1 MTVAYANH
9 FSHADDVIAHLNSVV
24 PTLTDQ
30 LLVAKYSGFVAV
42 AAVTV
47 YELAIKEIFC
57 EFGRRKHKVLGNFTE
72 SYFDRINGRI
82 SLKTIKDDYCTRF
95 GSAYVSKFKSRLDV
109 EAKKYLQTHQR
120 DARSAYGNLVVWR
133 NDFAHEGRA
142 PATAT
147 YAEVVQAYEDGKLVI
162 HTLAASMVR

>member
-1 MTVAYANH
+1 MPYVNH
-9 FSHADDVIAHLNSVV
+9 FRHADDVIVHLDTVV
-24 PTLTDQ
+24 PAIADP

-57 EFGRRKHKVLGNFTE
+57 EFGRRKHKILGNFTE

-82 SLKTIKDDYCTRF
+82 SLKIIKEEYCQRF
-95 GSAYVSKFKSRLDV
+95 GDAYVTKFKKRLDAD
-109 EAKKYLQTHQR
+109 AKQYLLAHHR
-120 DARSAYGNLVVWR
+120 DARSSYGNLVVWR

-147 YAEVVQAYEDGKLVI
+147 YNEVVQAYEDGKLVV
-162 HTLAASMVR
+162 HALAASMVR

>member
-1 MTVAYANH
+1 MAYADH
-9 FSHADDVIAHLNSVV
+9 FRHADDVIAHLNTIV
-24 PTLTDQ
+24 PTIPDQ
-30 LLVAKYSGFVAV
+30 LLVAKYSGFASV

-57 EFGRRKHKVLGNFTE
+57 EFGRRKHKILGNFTE

-82 SLKTIKDDYCTRF
+82 SLRNIKDDYCPRF
-95 GSAYVSKFKSRLDV
+95 GSKYVARFKKCLDAA
-109 EAKKYLQTHQR
+109 AKQYMAAQNR
-120 DARSAYGNLVVWR
+120 DACSSYGNLIVWR

-147 YAEVVQAYEDGKLVI
+147 FAEVIQAYEDGKLVI
-162 HTLAASMVR
+162 HSLAASMVR

>member
-1 MTVAYANH
+1 MAYAEH
-9 FSHADDVIAHLNSVV
+9 FRHADDVIAHLNTVV
-24 PTLTDQ
+24 PSITDP
-30 LLVAKYSGFVAV
+30 LLVAKYSGFAAV

-57 EFGRRKHKVLGNFTE
+57 EFGRRKHKILGNFTE

-82 SLKTIKDDYCTRF
+82 SLRNIKEDYCPRF
-95 GSAYVSKFKSRLDV
+95 GDAYVAKFKKRLDT
-109 EAKKYLQTHQR
+109 AAQQYLLVHRR
-120 DARSAYGNLVVWR
+120 DARSSYGNLIVWR